1 MRVPVIRLLKD
12 RFGGLFFRQLMD
24 ELCPLSGRYSFYDEF
39 GLFWLK
45 RFSHDSFSVSAQFA
59 EEKAGPILAEL

>member
-1 MRVPVIRLLKD
+1 MRISVMHLLKD

-45 RFSHDSFSVSAQFA
+45 RFSHDLLSISANFA
-59 EEKAGPILAEL
+59 EEKVGSILAEL

>member
-1 MRVPVIRLLKD
+1 MIIPVIHLLKD

-24 ELCPLSGRYSFYDEF
+24 ELCPLSGRYSFYDWF

-45 RFSHDSFSVSAQFA
+45 RFSHDSFSVSAKSA
-59 EEKAGPILAEL
+59 EEKAGCILAEL